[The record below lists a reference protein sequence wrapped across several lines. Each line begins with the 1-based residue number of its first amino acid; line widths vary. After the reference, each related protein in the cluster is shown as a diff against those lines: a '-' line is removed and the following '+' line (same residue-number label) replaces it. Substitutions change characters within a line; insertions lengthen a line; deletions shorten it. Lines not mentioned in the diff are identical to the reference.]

1 MTHAHAIE
9 SDTKP
14 GRRERNKRAK
24 LEKIIQA
31 ASDLFREHGFEHTT
45 GRQICERA
53 DIGTG
58 TLFLYVKD
66 KRELLSLIFQ
76 PLAKEAFARLDRKID
91 KIDKNEPL
99 IDGLIRVFAELFHL
113 YGQDTAMSRLFIQ
126 DLLFRDN
133 DSTGLKLLHD
143 ELRERV
149 TKLVSAAQRRKELR
163 SDISA
168 EQLGISFLAHYVLW
182 LQMWLG
188 SGGVSRSSATRGLRL
203 ALQLQIEGAGKER
216 TDQ

>member
-1 MTHAHAIE
+1 M
-9 SDTKP
+9 
-14 GRRERNKRAK
+14 
-24 LEKIIQA
+24 
-31 ASDLFREHGFEHTT
+31 
-45 GRQICERA
+45 
-53 DIGTG
+53 
-58 TLFLYVKD
+58 KD
-66 KRELLSLIFQ
+66 KREQLSLIFQ

-91 KIDKNEPL
+91 KSESL

>member
-1 MTHAHAIE
+1 V
-9 SDTKP
+9 
-14 GRRERNKRAK
+14 
-24 LEKIIQA
+24 
-31 ASDLFREHGFEHTT
+31 
-45 GRQICERA
+45 ICERA

-58 TLFLYVKD
+58 TRFLYVKD
-66 KRELLSLIFQ
+66 KREQLSLIFQ

-91 KIDKNEPL
+91 KSESL